1 MTEEKDRKERVIHT
15 RVSETLDE
23 EIRRRANGLG
33 VSVSNLIRNAL
44 AHTFGLVEDVIADSA
59 SVARSA
65 RGEGPA
71 APPRTAAGAPSAAS
85 SPAIFGWQVLVLNLN
100 AICTHCNDIMPK
112 GTEAAL
118 AVTDPPGARVF
129 VCKRCLQE
137 IRHDSSSTDPRGE
150 SGGPAAPPT

>member
-1 MTEEKDRKERVIHT
+1 MTEEKDKKERVIHT

-71 APPRTAAGAPSAAS
+71 AARTAPGTAPVAGVPV
-85 SPAIFGWQVLVLNLN
+85 ILGWQVLVLNLN
-100 AICTHCNDIMPK
+100 AICTHCNDILPK
-112 GTEAAL
+112 GTEAAI

-129 VCKRCLQE
+129 VCRGCLQE
-137 IRHDSSSTDPRGE
+137 IRHDSSSTDPGGG
-150 SGGPAAPPT
+150 GGPSVPPT